1 MKDKAETRQLTE
13 NLQQIGKALDQYL
26 KYEHPDALHPSA
38 NWRSILNE
46 PVPFKG
52 AGLEQVVSLLTE
64 QIIPNGSAVSKPT
77 FTSYIT
83 TGGTTAATL
92 AATSANIASPQ
103 RYMQTAFNFLEG
115 LALEWL
121 AQMFGLKGMQGL
133 FSSGG
138 SVANLVAL
146 GGARQHAF
154 EQIGIDPAAEGVSKS
169 VVIYASSE
177 CHHTIQRAAGV
188 LGLGRRCVRSI
199 DIDYAGRLNFDS
211 LKKALEQDLAEGK
224 LPIAIV
230 ANAGTTNRGAIDP
243 IKQMGQLAK
252 AHNIWFHIDGAYGL
266 PGVLDER
273 LAKKYEGLEYA
284 DSIIVDPHKWLGAAI
299 GVGATF
305 VKDRSFLARAFTQEP
320 ADYLEGTVDQ
330 SVEASNV
337 ATVTSEHS
345 MDHFGTP
352 YFDYGVELS
361 SPSRGVV
368 VWAMLKEIG
377 VEGMRERI
385 KRHNDMATELAQRVT
400 AHQNLEL
407 LGEPELSICCFRYT
421 SSKIKDLDAFNQKL
435 HRQLIRGNIHLPSTT
450 RVNGA
455 LAIRPC
461 FIGARTEA
469 EHGRALVDA
478 VLAIGD
484 AMINS
489 AQPL

>member
-1 MKDKAETRQLTE
+1 MSDNAETGRISE
-13 NLQQIGKALDQYL
+13 NLKQIGEALDKFLTYD
-26 KYEHPDALHPSA
+26 HPDAMHPSA
-38 NWRSILNE
+38 NWQAILNE
-46 PVPFKG
+46 PVPAQG
-52 AGLEQVVSLLTE
+52 AGLEQVVSLLKE
-64 QIIPNGSAVSKPT
+64 QVIPNGSAVSKPT

-92 AATSANIASPQ
+92 AATAANIASPQ

-115 LALEWL
+115 LALDWL
-121 AQMFGLKGMQGL
+121 AQMFGLHDMQGV

-154 EQIGIDPAAEGVSKS
+154 EKMGIDPAAQGVSQP

-188 LGLGRRCVRSI
+188 LGLGRRSVKSI
-199 DIDYAGRLNFDS
+199 EVDSAGRLNFS
-211 LKKALEQDLAEGK
+211 ALQKTLEQDLAEGK
-224 LPIAIV
+224 VPMAIV

-243 IKQMGQLAK
+243 LKQMGQLAS

-273 LAKKYEGLEYA
+273 LAQKYKGLEYA
-284 DSIIVDPHKWLGAAI
+284 DSVIVDPHKWLGAAI

-305 VKDRSFLARAFTQEP
+305 VKDRSFLERAFTQEP
-320 ADYLEGTVDQ
+320 ADYLEGSIDQ
-330 SVEASNV
+330 SLSEQETVEIKA
-337 ATVTSEHS
+337 EHS
-345 MDHFGTP
+345 MDDFGTP

-377 VEGMRERI
+377 VDGMRARI

-400 AHQNLEL
+400 EHKNLEL

-421 SSKIKDLDAFNQKL
+421 SPDIQNLDAFNQKL

-461 FIGARTEA
+461 FIGARTTAQHSRE
-469 EHGRALVDA
+469 LMDA
-478 VLAIGD
+478 VLEIGD
-484 AMINS
+484 AMIQIS
-489 AQPL
+489 K